1 MQSEI
6 GKEYKNPAERM
17 RFLKDN
23 CDKVEEKFY
32 MKPYSPEELQQHK
45 ENLANLSIEI
55 QDIEEELKAAKE
67 HYKEMLKP
75 LKEDRKEMVD
85 NIKQKA
91 EMVKEQCYAF
101 VDRDTRRTAYYN
113 SDGDL
118 VEERPSTAD
127 ELQPTLFH
135 TMPTAGNDT
144 PAKTGTEA

>member
-1 MQSEI
+1 
-6 GKEYKNPAERM
+6 
-17 RFLKDN
+17 
-23 CDKVEEKFY
+23 
-32 MKPYSPEELQQHK
+32 MKSYSPEELQQHK
-45 ENLANLSIEI
+45 ENLANLSIQI

-135 TMPTAGNDT
+135 TMPTADNDT

>member
-32 MKPYSPEELQQHK
+32 MKSYSPEELQQHK

-75 LKEDRKEMVD
+75 LKEDRKEMVG
-85 NIKQKA
+85 KA
-91 EMVKEQCYAF
+91 
-101 VDRDTRRTAYYN
+101 
-113 SDGDL
+113 
-118 VEERPSTAD
+118 
-127 ELQPTLFH
+127 TLI
-135 TMPTAGNDT
+135 
-144 PAKTGTEA
+144 